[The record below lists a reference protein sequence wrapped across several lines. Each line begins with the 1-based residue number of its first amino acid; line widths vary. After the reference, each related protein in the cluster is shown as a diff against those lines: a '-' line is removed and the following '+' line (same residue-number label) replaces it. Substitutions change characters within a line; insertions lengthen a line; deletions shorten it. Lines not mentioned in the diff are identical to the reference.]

1 MVMRGEASWMAA
13 NPPASVTNA
22 GAGGTAAEHSPA
34 ASSNALAFSN
44 SPARGKTTT
53 SSIASR

>member
-1 MVMRGEASWMAA
+1 MAA

-22 GAGGTAAEHSPA
+22 GAGGTATELSPA
-34 ASSNALAFSN
+34 ASSNALAVSN